1 MRGLT
6 SRTALIALL
15 AATAVLASF
24 GLHVTAQDDEPI
36 TLPVARELE
45 LKEGEGRDTVVNN
58 CLKCHTMKPIITHDG
73 LTDEAWASEVDKMR
87 TRYGAQITD
96 EDAAI
101 IVTYLQTYYSDEP
114 PSSDNILLFG
124 MDNAYATPRA
134 GEAEAGASPVA
145 TPAQQASD

>member
-1 MRGLT
+1 MKAFSQRSVLVLVLVTG
-6 SRTALIALL
+6 AIL
-15 AATAVLASF
+15 AMIGVQATA
-24 GLHVTAQDDEPI
+24 QEDEPI
-36 TLPVARELE
+36 SLPVAEGLE

-87 TRYGAQITD
+87 NRYGAQITD

-101 IVTYLQTYYSDEP
+101 IVTYLQTYYSGDP
-114 PSSDNILLFG
+114 PSGDDVLLYG
-124 MDNAYATPRA
+124 LEAAYATPRA

-145 TPAQQASD
+145 TPAQQPSD

>member
-1 MRGLT
+1 MRTMTQRATMVTL
-6 SRTALIALL
+6 LIAATIL
-15 AATAVLASF
+15 ATIGVQAA
-24 GLHVTAQDDEPI
+24 AQDDEPI
-36 TLPVARELE
+36 RLPVAEGLE

-96 EDAAI
+96 EDAEV
-101 IVTYLQTYYSDEP
+101 IVTYLQTYYSDQP
-114 PSSDNILLFG
+114 PAADDVLLFG
-124 MDNAYATPRA
+124 LDNAYATPRA